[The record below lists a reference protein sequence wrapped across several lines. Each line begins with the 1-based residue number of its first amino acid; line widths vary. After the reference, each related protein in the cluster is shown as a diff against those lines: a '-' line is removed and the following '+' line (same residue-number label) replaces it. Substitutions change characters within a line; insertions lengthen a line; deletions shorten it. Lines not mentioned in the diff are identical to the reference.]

1 MLKRLR
7 FPICMY
13 YLLISLVRS
22 RMFRRMDDDDSK
34 QLNFAEFHKGVNDSG
49 CELTQ
54 YVVENCCCCCCC

>member
-1 MLKRLR
+1 
-7 FPICMY
+7 MY